1 MMESEEMTTF
11 LLRLPKDLMEK
22 IKLMA
27 ESERRSCNN
36 QILHFLSG
44 SIDGHRSLERPT
56 PCNAADHIQLRELH
70 NP

>member
-1 MMESEEMTTF
+1 MESEEMTTF

-36 QILHFLSG
+36 QILHFLAG
-44 SIDGHRSLERPT
+44 SIDERRSLERPA